1 MSIPNATISPPPPP
15 PPLLCSRVRW
25 EFPME
30 YLFGEVDMYSKISLL
45 YVCYVLVEYE

>member
-1 MSIPNATISPPPPP
+1 MSIPNATISPPPPQP

-30 YLFGEVDMYSKISLL
+30 YLSGEVDMYSEISLL
-45 YVCYVLVEYE
+45 YLCYVLVE